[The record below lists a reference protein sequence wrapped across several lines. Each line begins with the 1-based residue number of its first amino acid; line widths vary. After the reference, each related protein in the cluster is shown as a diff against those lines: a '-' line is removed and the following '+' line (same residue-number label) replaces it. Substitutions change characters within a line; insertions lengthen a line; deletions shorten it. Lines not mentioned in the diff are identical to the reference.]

1 MATYMKPSIIVIGGG
16 TGNFSVLSGLK
27 AYDLGFDL
35 TAVVAMS
42 DSGGSSGRLRD
53 ELGQLPPGDI
63 RQCLVALAGDAEQ
76 SAMLRQLFTHRF
88 SMGEGLV
95 GHSVGNLL
103 LAALTEI
110 TGAHDRAIEAA
121 SRLLNIRGRVLPVT
135 LSDSHLHAMLSDGRE
150 LEEEALID
158 TRGTED
164 GVEIDYVFLS
174 PPAYAFPPVLEA
186 IRSADLVVFAPGDL
200 YTSLVPNLLA
210 EGVCEAIRSSK
221 ARVVYIT
228 NLMTKP
234 GETDGFTA
242 ERFVTEVNH
251 YIGLKSRIDV
261 VVVNSAKFSNRVQ
274 QRYMQL
280 GARPVE
286 YDIAKMKALVPW
298 VVESDLLAE
307 GIFVRHDSE
316 KIGSAVMALM
326 PRLVSDEE
334 ALGGGPAGG

>member
-1 MATYMKPSIIVIGGG
+1 MRPSVVVIGGG

-27 AYDLGFDL
+27 NHDLDL
-35 TAVVAMS
+35 TAIVAMS

-63 RQCLVALAGDAEQ
+63 RQCLVALAEDGEQ
-76 SAMLRQLFTHRF
+76 SVMLRRLFTHRF
-88 SMGEGLV
+88 SMGEGLE

-121 SRLLNIRGRVLPVT
+121 SRLLNIQGRVLPVT
-135 LSDSHLHAMLSDGRE
+135 LTDSHLHAMLTDGRE

-158 TRGTED
+158 TRGNED
-164 GVEIDYVFLS
+164 GVDIDYVFLS

-186 IRSADLVVFAPGDL
+186 ITDADLIVLAPGDL

-210 EGVCEAIRSSK
+210 EGVCEAIRSTK

-242 ERFVTEVNH
+242 ERFVTEVNR
-251 YIGLKSRIDV
+251 YIGEDSRIDA
-261 VVVNSAKFSNRVQ
+261 VVVNSAQFSDRVR
-274 QRYMQL
+274 QRYLQL

-286 YDIAKMKALVPW
+286 YDIDALKTLVPW
-298 VVESDLLAE
+298 VTESTLVAE
-307 GIFVRHDSE
+307 GIFVRHDPD
-316 KIGSAVMALM
+316 KVGRAVMALI
-326 PRLVSDEE
+326 PRLVSNSE
-334 ALGGGPAGG
+334 ASGGSPAAGG

>member
-1 MATYMKPSIIVIGGG
+1 MYPSVVVIGGG

-27 AYDLGFDL
+27 DHDLDL

-76 SAMLRQLFTHRF
+76 GAMLRRLFTHRF
-88 SMGEGLV
+88 SMGEGLE

-135 LSDSHLHAMLSDGRE
+135 LTNSHLHAVLTDGRE

-158 TRGTED
+158 TRGSED
-164 GVEIDYVFLS
+164 GVEIDHVFLS
-174 PPAYAFPPVLEA
+174 PPAYAFPPVLDA
-186 IRSADLVVFAPGDL
+186 ITEADLIVLAPGDL

-210 EGVCEAIRSSK
+210 EGVCEAIRSTR
-221 ARVVYIT
+221 ARLVYIT

-242 ERFVTEVNH
+242 ERFVSEVNR
-251 YIGLKSRIDV
+251 YIGDSSRIDV
-261 VVVNSAKFSNRVQ
+261 VVVNSATFSERVR
-274 QRYMQL
+274 QRYLQL

-286 YDIAKMKALVPW
+286 YDIAAMKALVPW
-298 VVESDLLAE
+298 VVENNLVAE
-307 GIFVRHDSE
+307 GIFVRHDPD
-316 KIGSAVMALM
+316 KLARAVISLI
-326 PRLVSDEE
+326 PRLVSSRD
-334 ALGGGPAGG
+334 ASDGTPAADS

>member
-1 MATYMKPSIIVIGGG
+1 MRPSVVVIGGG

-27 AYDLGFDL
+27 DHDLDL

-76 SAMLRQLFTHRF
+76 GAMLRRLFTHRF
-88 SMGEGLV
+88 SMGEGLE

-135 LSDSHLHAMLSDGRE
+135 LTNSHLHATLSDGRE
-150 LEEEALID
+150 LEEETLID
-158 TRGTED
+158 TRGSED
-164 GVEIDYVFLS
+164 GVEIENVFLS

-186 IRSADLVVFAPGDL
+186 ITNADLVVFAPGDL

-210 EGVCEAIRSSK
+210 EGVCDAIRSTK

-242 ERFVTEVNH
+242 ERFVTEVNR
-251 YIGLKSRIDV
+251 YIGHETRIDA
-261 VVVNSAKFSNRVQ
+261 VVVNSAKFSDRVR

-286 YDIAKMKALVPW
+286 YDISRMKTLVPW
-298 VVESDLLAE
+298 VVESDQVAE
-307 GIFVRHDSE
+307 GIFVRHDPD
-316 KIGSAVMALM
+316 KLGRAVMSLI
-326 PRLVSDEE
+326 PRIVSNEV
-334 ALGGGPAGG
+334 ASGGLSSAGN

>member
-1 MATYMKPSIIVIGGG
+1 MRPSVVVIGGG

-27 AYDLGFDL
+27 YHDLDL

-76 SAMLRQLFTHRF
+76 GAMLRRLFTHRF
-88 SMGEGLV
+88 SMGEGLE

-121 SRLLNIRGRVLPVT
+121 GRLLNIRGRVLPVT
-135 LSDSHLHAMLSDGRE
+135 LTNSHLHAMLTDGRE

-158 TRGTED
+158 TRGSED
-164 GVEIDYVFLS
+164 GVDIDYVFLS
-174 PPAYAFPPVLEA
+174 PPAYAFPPVIDA
-186 IRSADLVVFAPGDL
+186 ITDANLIVLAPGDL

-210 EGVCEAIRSSK
+210 EGVCEALRSTK
-221 ARVVYIT
+221 ARVVYVT

-242 ERFVTEVNH
+242 ERFVTEVNR
-251 YIGLKSRIDV
+251 YIGEESRIDA
-261 VVVNSAKFSNRVQ
+261 VVVNSARFSDRVR
-274 QRYMQL
+274 QRYLQL

-286 YDIAKMKALVPW
+286 YDISAMKALVPW
-298 VVESDLLAE
+298 VTENDLVAE
-307 GIFVRHDSE
+307 GIFVRHDPD
-316 KIGSAVMALM
+316 KLGDAVMSLI
-326 PRLVSDEE
+326 PRLVSDSE
-334 ALGGGPAGG
+334 ATGGSPAASG

>member
-1 MATYMKPSIIVIGGG
+1 MQPSVVVIGGG

-27 AYDLGFDL
+27 DHDLDL

-76 SAMLRQLFTHRF
+76 GVMLRRLFTHRF
-88 SMGEGLV
+88 SMGEGLE

-135 LSDSHLHAMLSDGRE
+135 LTNSHLHAILSDDRE

-158 TRGTED
+158 SRGNED
-164 GVEIDYVFLS
+164 GVEIDHVFLS

-186 IRSADLVVFAPGDL
+186 IEEADIVVLAPGDL
-200 YTSLVPNLLA
+200 YTSLIPNLLA
-210 EGVCEAIRSSK
+210 EGVCDALRSTR
-221 ARVVYIT
+221 ARLVYVT

-251 YIGLKSRIDV
+251 YIGHESRIDV
-261 VVVNSAKFSNRVQ
+261 AVVNSSVFSDRVR
-274 QRYMQL
+274 QRYQQL

-286 YDIAKMKALVPW
+286 YDITTMKSLVPW
-298 VVESDLLAE
+298 VIESDLVSE
-307 GIFVRHDSE
+307 GIFVRHDPD
-316 KIGSAVMALM
+316 KLAKAVMSLI
-326 PRLVSDEE
+326 PHVVSDDEVSRDS
-334 ALGGGPAGG
+334 PAAGD

>member
-1 MATYMKPSIIVIGGG
+1 MRPSVVVIGGG

-27 AYDLGFDL
+27 DHDLDL

-76 SAMLRQLFTHRF
+76 GAMLRRLFTHRF
-88 SMGEGLV
+88 SMGEGLE

-110 TGAHDRAIEAA
+110 TGAYDRAIEAA

-135 LSDSHLHAMLSDGRE
+135 LTNSHLHAMLTDGRE

-158 TRGTED
+158 TRGSEE
-164 GVEIDYVFLS
+164 GVEIDHVFLS
-174 PPAYAFPPVLEA
+174 PPAYAFPPVLDA
-186 IRSADLVVFAPGDL
+186 IASADLIVLAPGDL

-210 EGVCEAIRSSK
+210 EGVCEAIRSTK
-221 ARVVYIT
+221 ARLVYIT

-242 ERFVTEVNH
+242 ERFVAEVNR
-251 YIGLKSRIDV
+251 YIGDDTRIDV
-261 VVVNSAKFSNRVQ
+261 VVVNSATFSDRVR
-274 QRYMQL
+274 QRYLQL

-286 YDIAKMKALVPW
+286 YDIAEMKALVPW
-298 VVESDLLAE
+298 VVESDLVAE
-307 GIFVRHDSE
+307 GIFVRHDPD
-316 KIGSAVMALM
+316 KLANAVISLI
-326 PRLVSDEE
+326 PRLVSSR
-334 ALGGGPAGG
+334 AAPGGAPAGGS

>member
-1 MATYMKPSIIVIGGG
+1 MQPSVVVIGGG

-27 AYDLGFDL
+27 DHDLDL

-76 SAMLRQLFTHRF
+76 GAMVRRLFTHRF
-88 SMGEGLV
+88 SMGEGLE

-135 LSDSHLHAMLSDGRE
+135 LTNSHLHAMLTDGRE

-158 TRGTED
+158 TRGSEE
-164 GVEIDYVFLS
+164 GVEIDHVFLS
-174 PPAYAFPPVLEA
+174 PPAYAFPPVLDA
-186 IRSADLVVFAPGDL
+186 IEGADLVVLAPGDL

-210 EGVCEAIRSSK
+210 EGICEAIRATK
-221 ARVVYIT
+221 ARLVYIT

-242 ERFVTEVNH
+242 ERFVSEVNR
-251 YIGLKSRIDV
+251 YIGDETRIDV
-261 VVVNSAKFSNRVQ
+261 VVVNSATFSDRVR
-274 QRYMQL
+274 QRYLQL

-286 YDIAKMKALVPW
+286 YDIASMNALVPW
-298 VVESDLLAE
+298 VVESELVAE
-307 GIFVRHDSE
+307 GIFVRHDPD
-316 KIGSAVMALM
+316 KLASAVISLI
-326 PRLVSDEE
+326 PRLVSRREVS
-334 ALGGGPAGG
+334 GGTPAAGG

>member
-1 MATYMKPSIIVIGGG
+1 MKPSVVVIGGG

-27 AYDLGFDL
+27 DHEIDLDL

-76 SAMLRQLFTHRF
+76 GAMLRQLFTHRF
-88 SMGEGLV
+88 SMGEGLE

-121 SRLLNIRGRVLPVT
+121 SRILNIRGRVLPVT
-135 LSDSHLHAMLSDGRE
+135 LTDTHLHAVLSDGRE

-158 TRGTED
+158 TRGNED
-164 GVEIDYVFLS
+164 GAEIDHVFLS
-174 PPAYAFPPVLEA
+174 PLAYAFPPVLESIA
-186 IRSADLVVFAPGDL
+186 HADLIVLSPGDL
-200 YTSLVPNLLA
+200 YTSLIPNLLA
-210 EGVCEAIRSSK
+210 QGVGEAIRSTR
-221 ARVVYIT
+221 ARLVYVT

-242 ERFVTEVNH
+242 ERFVSEVNR
-251 YIGLKSRIDV
+251 YIGHNSRIDV
-261 VVVNSAKFSNRVQ
+261 VLVNSTEFSERVQ
-274 QRYMQL
+274 QRYLQL
-280 GARPVE
+280 GARIVE
-286 YDIAKMKALVPW
+286 YDLSRMKALVPW
-298 VVESDLLAE
+298 VVENDLVAE
-307 GIFVRHDSE
+307 GIFVRHDPD
-316 KIGSAVMALM
+316 KLANAVMSLL
-326 PRLVSDEE
+326 PKIVQNESS
-334 ALGGGPAGG
+334 GGSPAAGD

>member
-1 MATYMKPSIIVIGGG
+1 MPPSIVVIGGG

-27 AYDLGFDL
+27 DHELDL

-76 SAMLRQLFTHRF
+76 GVMLRRLFTHRF
-88 SMGEGLV
+88 SMGEGLE

-121 SRLLNIRGRVLPVT
+121 SRLLNIRGRVMPVT
-135 LSDSHLHAMLSDGRE
+135 LTNSHLHAVLTDGRE

-158 TRGTED
+158 SRGAED
-164 GVEIDYVFLS
+164 GVEIDHVFLS
-174 PPAYAFPPVLEA
+174 PPAYAFPPVLDA
-186 IRSADLVVFAPGDL
+186 IAAADLIVLAPGDL

-210 EGVCEAIRSSK
+210 DGVCEAIRSTK
-221 ARVVYIT
+221 ARLVYIT

-242 ERFVTEVNH
+242 ECFVSEVNR
-251 YIGLKSRIDV
+251 YIGDEARIDV
-261 VVVNSAKFSNRVQ
+261 VVVNSAKFSDRVRH
-274 QRYMQL
+274 RYLQL

-286 YDIAKMKALVPW
+286 YDINRMKALVPW
-298 VVESDLLAE
+298 VIEADLVAE
-307 GIFVRHDSE
+307 GIFVRHDPD
-316 KIGSAVMALM
+316 KLANAVISLI
-326 PRLVSDEE
+326 PRLVSSPEVS
-334 ALGGGPAGG
+334 GGTPAAGG

>member
-1 MATYMKPSIIVIGGG
+1 MQPSVVVIGGG

-27 AYDLGFDL
+27 DQEVDL

-76 SAMLRQLFTHRF
+76 GAMLRRLFTHRF
-88 SMGEGLV
+88 SMGEGLE

-135 LSDSHLHAMLSDGRE
+135 LTNSHLHAILSDDRE
-150 LEEEALID
+150 LTEEALID
-158 TRGTED
+158 TRGTEE
-164 GVEIDYVFLS
+164 GVEIDHVFLS
-174 PPAYAFPPVLEA
+174 PPAYAFPPALEA
-186 IRSADLVVFAPGDL
+186 IDQADLVVLAPGDL
-200 YTSLVPNLLA
+200 YTSLIPNLLV
-210 EGVCEAIRSSK
+210 EGVCEALRSTR
-221 ARVVYIT
+221 ARLVYVT

-242 ERFVTEVNH
+242 ERFVSEVNR
-251 YIGLKSRIDV
+251 YIGHDSRIDA
-261 VVVNSAKFSNRVQ
+261 VVVNSAMFSERVR
-274 QRYMQL
+274 QRYQQL
-280 GARPVE
+280 GARPVG
-286 YDIAKMKALVPW
+286 YDIAAMKALVPW
-298 VVESDLLAE
+298 VVESDLVAE
-307 GIFVRHDSE
+307 GIFVRHDTD
-316 KIGSAVMALM
+316 KLGNAVMSLI
-326 PRLVSDEE
+326 PRIVSDDEVS
-334 ALGGGPAGG
+334 GKTPAAGS

>member
-1 MATYMKPSIIVIGGG
+1 MIGGG

-27 AYDLGFDL
+27 DQEVDL

-76 SAMLRQLFTHRF
+76 GVMLRRLFTHRF
-88 SMGEGLV
+88 SMGEGLE

-121 SRLLNIRGRVLPVT
+121 SRLLNIQGRVLPVT
-135 LSDSHLHAMLSDGRE
+135 LTNSHLHAVLTNGRE

-158 TRGTED
+158 SRGTED
-164 GVEIDYVFLS
+164 GVEIDHVFLS
-174 PPAYAFPPVLEA
+174 PPAYAFPPVLDA
-186 IRSADLVVFAPGDL
+186 IHEADLVVLAPGDL
-200 YTSLVPNLLA
+200 YTSLVPNLLV
-210 EGVCEAIRSSK
+210 EGVAEALRATK
-221 ARVVYIT
+221 ARVVYVT

-242 ERFVTEVNH
+242 ERFVSEVNR
-251 YIGLKSRIDV
+251 YIGHESRVDV
-261 VVVNSAKFSNRVQ
+261 VVVNSSEFSERVRH
-274 QRYMQL
+274 RYLQL

-286 YDIAKMKALVPW
+286 YDVSEMRSLVPW
-298 VVESDLLAE
+298 VAESDLVAE
-307 GIFVRHDSE
+307 GIFVRHDPDKLGTAIMSLLPSIVAE
-316 KIGSAVMALM
+316 TDV
-326 PRLVSDEE
+326 
-334 ALGGGPAGG
+334 GGGTPAAGG